1 MKNKYQLTYLMIFIH
16 ISRIIT
22 CTLITLT
29 FLHVTFISFNEM
41 MVYGW
46 FQQYFSYIMAVSFIG
61 GENHQPVSSHW
72 KTWSHN
78 VVSSTPCHEW
88 VPITTLAVISTDCTG
103 GCKSNYH
110 TITTTMAPLMKWM
123 IVFIWIVYSETYK
136 QNYFGSIFLV
146 KNSSVYNRILVYSR
160 FSVDRFLCI

>member
-61 GENHQPVSSHW
+61 GENHRPVSSH
-72 KTWSHN
+72 
-78 VVSSTPCHEW
+78 
-88 VPITTLAVISTDCTG
+88 
-103 GCKSNYH
+103 
-110 TITTTMAPLMKWM
+110 
-123 IVFIWIVYSETYK
+123 
-136 QNYFGSIFLV
+136 
-146 KNSSVYNRILVYSR
+146 
-160 FSVDRFLCI
+160 